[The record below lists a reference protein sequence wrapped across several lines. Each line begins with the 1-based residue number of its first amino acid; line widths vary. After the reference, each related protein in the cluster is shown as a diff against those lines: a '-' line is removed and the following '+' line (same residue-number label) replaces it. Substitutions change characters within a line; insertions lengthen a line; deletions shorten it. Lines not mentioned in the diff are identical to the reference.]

1 VADRTCS
8 SSPEPRSRRA
18 SCSPSG
24 STGEATPTHA
34 ESAGLS
40 DSAKQVADH
49 AKQLVRLELQLAALE
64 LKRKLQPIGIGVG
77 LLVGAAVVAFFLVE
91 FVLAAVTAAL
101 ALVVPVWAA
110 LLIMI
115 GVLAVLIAILVLVGI
130 QLIKRGTPPVP
141 EQAIT
146 EAKLTTEAL
155 KSNGSA

>member
-1 VADRTCS
+1 M
-8 SSPEPRSRRA
+8 
-18 SCSPSG
+18 
-24 STGEATPTHA
+24 PTHA
-34 ESAGLS
+34 DQGVG

-49 AKQLVRLELQLAALE
+49 VKQLARLELQLAALE
-64 LKRKLQPIGIGVG
+64 LKRKLEPLGIGIG

-91 FVLAAVTAAL
+91 FLLAAATAGL

-115 GVLAVLIAILVLVGI
+115 GLLAAVIAVLVLIGVR
-130 QLIKRGTPPVP
+130 LIKRGTPPVP
-141 EQAIT
+141 VQAIE

>member
-1 VADRTCS
+1 MPTPGDR
-8 SSPEPRSRRA
+8 
-18 SCSPSG
+18 
-24 STGEATPTHA
+24 
-34 ESAGLS
+34 AGLS

-64 LKRKLQPIGIGVG
+64 LKRKLQPLGIGIG
-77 LLVGAAVVAFFLVE
+77 LLVGAAVVGFFLVE
-91 FVLAAVTAAL
+91 FLLAAATAAL

-115 GVLAVLIAILVLVGI
+115 GLLAALIAVLVLVGI
-130 QLIKRGTPPVP
+130 KLIKRGTPPVP